1 MGTGIYHWVVKDS
14 ACCPRW
20 QMRVEE
26 VAEGESQQ
34 SGDMGGGGW

>member
-1 MGTGIYHWVVKDS
+1 MEQDSITGVVKDS
-14 ACCPRW
+14 ACCRRW

-34 SGDMGGGGW
+34 SGDMGGE